1 MHSTVTKF
9 IYRRLLSITKLLII
23 NIKTN
28 IMRTFIRNT
37 PTETRRNTFFSSFKN
52 SKRVQWA
59 SSRQHTH

>member
-1 MHSTVTKF
+1 MHSTVTKL